1 MSKITNSYKGDVMGM
16 RSYYLIDNKIQSLEE
31 PEEGLKKLKKSKS
44 ASILADQNVL
54 VVDDSPINLIVAEK
68 TLSKFGATCF
78 RALSAKEGLKVF
90 SQEKIDLVLMDL
102 HMPVIDG
109 FKGTDLIRETEKF
122 QNDPIPIMAY
132 TTFSY
137 DEVMDGIRKHKLDGY
152 IGKPFTQA
160 QVIGSIFEVLSLK
173 QQKVK
178 QA

>member
-1 MSKITNSYKGDVMGM
+1 MGM

-31 PEEGLKKLKKSKS
+31 AELGAKQLKKSKTT
-44 ASILADQNVL
+44 SILENQTVL
-54 VVDDSPINLIVAEK
+54 IVDDSPINLIVAEK
-68 TLSKFGATCF
+68 TLSKFGASCLK
-78 RALSAKEGLKVF
+78 AISAKEGLKVY
-90 SQEKIDLVLMDL
+90 SQNKVDLILMDL

-122 QNDPIPIMAY
+122 QSYPIPIMAY

-137 DEVMDGIRKHKLDGY
+137 DEVMEGIKNHKLDGY

-160 QVIGSIFEVLSLK
+160 QVLGSIFEVLSLK
-173 QQKVK
+173 QRKYK

>member
-1 MSKITNSYKGDVMGM
+1 MGM

-31 PEEGLKKLKKSKS
+31 TESGQIEKKKTKT
-44 ASILADQNVL
+44 ASVLTEQNVL
-54 VVDDSPINLIVAEK
+54 IVDDSPINLIVAEK
-68 TLSKFGATCF
+68 TLSKFGANCF
-78 RALSAKEGLKVF
+78 RAISAKEGLKVF
-90 SQEKIDLVLMDL
+90 NQNRIDLILMDL

-122 QNDPIPIMAY
+122 QSNPIPIMAY

-137 DEVMDGIRKHKLDGY
+137 DEVMEGIKKHQLDGY

-173 QQKVK
+173 QKK
-178 QA
+178 YKRA

>member
-1 MSKITNSYKGDVMGM
+1 MGM

-31 PEEGLKKLKKSKS
+31 SEVGISKEKKTKS
-44 ASILADQNVL
+44 ASILSEQNVL
-54 VVDDSPINLIVAEK
+54 IIDDSPINLIVAEK
-68 TLSKFGATCF
+68 TLSKFGANCF
-78 RALSAKEGLKVF
+78 RAISAKEGLKVF
-90 SQEKIDLVLMDL
+90 NQNKVDLILMDL

-122 QNDPIPIMAY
+122 RNNPIPIMAY

-137 DEVMDGIRKHKLDGY
+137 DEVMEGIKRHKLDGY

-173 QQKVK
+173 QRKYK

>member
-1 MSKITNSYKGDVMGM
+1 MGM

-31 PEEGLKKLKKSKS
+31 TDGGAQQLKKSKS
-44 ASILADQNVL
+44 ASILAEQNVL
-54 VVDDSPINLIVAEK
+54 IVDDSPINLIVAEK

-78 RALSAKEGLKVF
+78 RAISAKEGLKVYN
-90 SQEKIDLVLMDL
+90 QEKIDLILMDL

-109 FKGTDLIRETEKF
+109 FKATDLIRETEKF
-122 QNDPIPIMAY
+122 HSFPIPIMAY

-137 DEVMDGIRKHKLDGY
+137 DEVMEGIKNHKLDGY

-173 QQKVK
+173 QQKYK